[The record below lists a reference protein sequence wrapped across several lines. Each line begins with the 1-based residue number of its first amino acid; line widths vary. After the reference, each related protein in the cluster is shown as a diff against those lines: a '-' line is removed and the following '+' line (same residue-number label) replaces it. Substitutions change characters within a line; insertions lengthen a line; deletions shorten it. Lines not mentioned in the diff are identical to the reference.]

1 MAQLQQRVFMIF
13 IRPCFVR
20 KSANV
25 GYPNTITK
33 YFGKI
38 YREILG
44 NEKIPEVMSYRWAVD
59 SGTSNPTISGSL
71 PAGYNVCVQLPE
83 LNAVV
88 PSNPLDPVGGGIERY
103 YPDTKGRMPSNVTPY
118 STPPFNENTWFSN
131 DPWLLHSTWTS
142 FEECKNYVRFLVDL
156 LGFDGVMVS
165 NFVPLDLELL
175 PNK

>member
-13 IRPCFVR
+13 VRPCFVR
-20 KSANV
+20 KSSNV

-38 YREILG
+38 YREVLG
-44 NEKIPEVMSYRWAVD
+44 NEQSPQVVQWQWAGV
-59 SGTSNPTISGSL
+59 SGSTPTTGNL
-71 PAGYNVCVQLPE
+71 PSGYTVAIQLPE

-88 PSNPLDPVGGGIERY
+88 PSNPTDPIGGGIERY

-142 FEECKNYVRFLVDL
+142 FEECKNYVRFLIDL
-156 LGFDGVMVS
+156 LGFDGVMVAG
-165 NFVPLDLELL
+165 FVPMDLELL